1 MIRLFSWLSPLGLKA
16 KDMESFSIWH
26 WLVVLLILVPIIFYI
41 LSFRKT
47 AAIVNAAGGS
57 VPANSAWLLLV
68 PLFGIIWFFVL
79 LIKLRNAMRNTVA
92 GEPNSQWWIF
102 GMLAA
107 ILSVTGMTVSS
118 FFPDFI
124 SVFLLL
130 AQIIL
135 AVLHWIKL
143 VQVRQHFQARP

>member
-1 MIRLFSWLSPLGLKA
+1 
-16 KDMESFSIWH
+16 MESFSIWH
-26 WLVVLLILVPIIFYI
+26 WLVVLLILAPIIFYI

-57 VPANSAWLLLV
+57 APVNSAWFLLV
-68 PLFGIIWFFVL
+68 PLFGMIWFFVL

-92 GEPNSQWWIF
+92 GEPNNQWWIF

-107 ILSVTGMTVSS
+107 ILSVTGMTLSS
-118 FFPDFI
+118 FFPDII

-130 AQIIL
+130 TQISL
-135 AVLHWIKL
+135 AVLHWMKL

>member
-1 MIRLFSWLSPLGLKA
+1 
-16 KDMESFSIWH
+16 MESFSIWH
-26 WLVVLLILVPIIFYI
+26 WLVVLLIVAPIIFYI

-57 VPANSAWLLLV
+57 APVNSAWFLLV
-68 PLFGIIWFFVL
+68 PLFGMIWFFVL

-92 GEPNSQWWIF
+92 GEPNNQWWIF

-107 ILSVTGMTVSS
+107 ILSVTGMTLSS
-118 FFPDFI
+118 FFPDLI
-124 SVFLLL
+124 SIFLLL
-130 AQIIL
+130 TQIIL
-135 AVLHWIKL
+135 AVLHWMKL

>member
-1 MIRLFSWLSPLGLKA
+1 
-16 KDMESFSIWH
+16 MESFSIWH
-26 WLVVLLILVPIIFYI
+26 WLVVLLILAPIIFYI

-57 VPANSAWLLLV
+57 APVNSAWFLLV
-68 PLFGIIWFFVL
+68 PLFGMIWFFVL

-92 GEPNSQWWIF
+92 GEPNNQWWIF

-107 ILSVTGMTVSS
+107 ILSVTGMTLSS
-118 FFPDFI
+118 FFPDLI
-124 SVFLLL
+124 SIFLLL
-130 AQIIL
+130 TQIIL
-135 AVLHWIKL
+135 AVLHWMKL

>member
-1 MIRLFSWLSPLGLKA
+1 
-16 KDMESFSIWH
+16 MESFSIWH
-26 WLVVLLILVPIIFYI
+26 WLVVLLILAPIIFYI

-57 VPANSAWLLLV
+57 APVNSAWFLLV
-68 PLFGIIWFFVL
+68 PLFGMIWFFVL

-92 GEPNSQWWIF
+92 GEPNNQWWIF

-107 ILSVTGMTVSS
+107 ILSVTGMTLSS

-124 SVFLLL
+124 SIFLLL
-130 AQIIL
+130 TQIIL

-143 VQVRQHFQARP
+143 VQARQHFQARP

>member
-1 MIRLFSWLSPLGLKA
+1 
-16 KDMESFSIWH
+16 
-26 WLVVLLILVPIIFYI
+26 

-57 VPANSAWLLLV
+57 APVNSAWFLLV
-68 PLFGIIWFFVL
+68 PLFGMIWFFVL

-92 GEPNSQWWIF
+92 GEPNNQWWIF

-107 ILSVTGMTVSS
+107 ILSVTGMTLSS
-118 FFPDFI
+118 FFPDLI
-124 SVFLLL
+124 SIFLLL
-130 AQIIL
+130 TQIIL
-135 AVLHWIKL
+135 AVLHWMKL

>member
-1 MIRLFSWLSPLGLKA
+1 
-16 KDMESFSIWH
+16 MESFSIWH
-26 WLVVLLILVPIIFYI
+26 WLVVLLILAPIIFYI

-57 VPANSAWLLLV
+57 APVNSAWLLLV
-68 PLFGIIWFFVL
+68 PVFGMIWFFVL
-79 LIKLRNAMRNTVA
+79 LIKLRRAMRNTVA
-92 GEPNSQWWIF
+92 GEPNNQWWTF

-107 ILSVTGMTVSS
+107 ILSVTGVTISS
-118 FFPDFI
+118 FFPDVL

-143 VQVRQHFQARP
+143 VQVRQHFQPPP

>member
-1 MIRLFSWLSPLGLKA
+1 MG
-16 KDMESFSIWH
+16 SFSIWH
-26 WLVVLLILVPIIFYI
+26 WLVVLLILAPIIFYI

-57 VPANSAWLLLV
+57 APVNSAWLLLV
-68 PLFGIIWFFVL
+68 PVFGMIWFFVL
-79 LIKLRNAMRNTVA
+79 LIKLRSAMRNTVA
-92 GEPNSQWWIF
+92 GKPNNQWWAF

-107 ILSVTGMTVSS
+107 ILSVTGVTLSS
-118 FFPDFI
+118 FFPDLLN
-124 SVFLLL
+124 VFLLL

>member
-1 MIRLFSWLSPLGLKA
+1 
-16 KDMESFSIWH
+16 MESFSIWH
-26 WLVVLLILVPIIFYI
+26 WLVVLLILAPIIFYI

-57 VPANSAWLLLV
+57 APVNSAWLLLV
-68 PLFGIIWFFVL
+68 PLFGMIWFFVL

-92 GEPNSQWWIF
+92 GEPNNQWWIF

-107 ILSVTGMTVSS
+107 ILSVTGMTLSS
-118 FFPDFI
+118 FFPDLI

-130 AQIIL
+130 TQIIL

>member
-1 MIRLFSWLSPLGLKA
+1 
-16 KDMESFSIWH
+16 MESFSIWH
-26 WLVVLLILVPIIFYI
+26 WLVVLLILAPIIFYI

-57 VPANSAWLLLV
+57 APVNSAWLLLV
-68 PLFGIIWFFVL
+68 PLFGMIWFFVL

-92 GEPNSQWWIF
+92 GEPNNQWWIF

-107 ILSVTGMTVSS
+107 ILSVTGMTLSS
-118 FFPDFI
+118 FFPDII

-130 AQIIL
+130 TQISL
-135 AVLHWIKL
+135 AVLHWMKL

>member
-1 MIRLFSWLSPLGLKA
+1 
-16 KDMESFSIWH
+16 MEFFSIWH
-26 WLVVLLILVPIIFYI
+26 WLVVLLILAPIIFYI

-57 VPANSAWLLLV
+57 APVNSAWFLLV
-68 PLFGIIWFFVL
+68 PLFGMIWFFVL

-92 GEPNSQWWIF
+92 GEPNNQWWIF

-107 ILSVTGMTVSS
+107 ILSVTGMTLSS

-124 SVFLLL
+124 SIFLLL
-130 AQIIL
+130 TQIIL

-143 VQVRQHFQARP
+143 VQARQHFQARP